1 MITEL
6 LLRSKKINIF
16 LVFITK
22 FYFAVQKSI
31 RLISTYHF
39 TSKVAKK
46 QEHRQILIN
55 DSSDIEFKDFMKLYQ
70 KNVPQ
75 NHLYVY
81 IYKYIYIYIY
91 I

>member
-39 TSKVAKK
+39 NSKVARK
-46 QEHRQILIN
+46 QELRKILIN
-55 DSSDIEFKDFMKLYQ
+55 DSSDIEFKDFIKLYQ
-70 KNVPQ
+70 KNV
-75 NHLYVY
+75 L
-81 IYKYIYIYIY
+81 YIYIYITDKNFL
-91 I
+91 IKFK

>member
-39 TSKVAKK
+39 TSKVARK
-46 QEHRQILIN
+46 QELRKILIN
-55 DSSDIEFKDFMKLYQ
+55 DSSDIEFKDFIKLYQ
-70 KNVPQ
+70 KNV
-75 NHLYVY
+75 L
-81 IYKYIYIYIY
+81 YIYIYITDKNFL
-91 I
+91 IKFK

>member
-1 MITEL
+1 MITDL

-31 RLISTYHF
+31 KLISTYHF

-46 QEHRQILIN
+46 QELRQILIN
-55 DSSDIEFKDFMKLYQ
+55 DSSDIEFKDFIKLYQ
-70 KNVPQ
+70 KNV
-75 NHLYVY
+75 L
-81 IYKYIYIYIY
+81 YIYIYITDKNFL
-91 I
+91 IKFK

>member
-1 MITEL
+1 MITDL

-39 TSKVAKK
+39 TSKVARK
-46 QEHRQILIN
+46 QELRKILIN
-55 DSSDIEFKDFMKLYQ
+55 DSSDIEFKDFIKLYQ
-70 KNVPQ
+70 KNV
-75 NHLYVY
+75 L
-81 IYKYIYIYIY
+81 YIYIYITDKNFL
-91 I
+91 IKFK